1 MMNKDEGGIRSVAKA
16 LQILEA
22 FDGEHRTLRVTDLAR
37 GLGLPKSTVHG
48 LLRTL
53 GARGFVRQVEGG
65 RAYGPGPALLRLATM
80 VDREVLLVEAAR
92 GPLRE
97 LARGTEE
104 TAKLGVRVGLSVVVL
119 EAVESPRVLHTRG
132 DVGVVAPLYCTALGK
147 AVLAFLPKEERER
160 IVGALTLRAY
170 TPRTVGGGGGG
181 GAGGGGGR
189 VGAGATDAAA
199 AAGGAGAAGR
209 GGGGGDWAAAGGPRG
224 GGEAT
229 GMREGLGGIIPPMVT
244 PCDEAEDVDV
254 GALQGEAEYLLS
266 VGATGVVVGGSTG
279 EGAGLLVEEVHR
291 AVGAVVGQVGGRV
304 PVIAGAVPDT
314 TREALVLGR
323 AAREAGADALQVT
336 PPHYLFPPG
345 PEEVVEYY
353 RALGEGVGGGRG
365 VGSRVGRGG
374 TGGVGPWGGVMGRRG
389 GGGVKQGG
397 GDLHKLADLLD

>member
-48 LLRTL
+48 LLRT
-53 GARGFVRQVEGG
+53 RGFVRQVEGG

-147 AVLAFLPKEERER
+147 AVLAFLPEEERER

-170 TPRTVGGGGGG
+170 TPRT
-181 GAGGGGGR
+181 
-189 VGAGATDAAA
+189 
-199 AAGGAGAAGR
+199 
-209 GGGGGDWAAAGGPRG
+209 
-224 GGEAT
+224 
-229 GMREGLGGIIPPMVT
+229 
-244 PCDEAEDVDV
+244 
-254 GALQGEAEYLLS
+254 
-266 VGATGVVVGGSTG
+266 
-279 EGAGLLVEEVHR
+279 
-291 AVGAVVGQVGGRV
+291 
-304 PVIAGAVPDT
+304 
-314 TREALVLGR
+314 
-323 AAREAGADALQVT
+323 
-336 PPHYLFPPG
+336 
-345 PEEVVEYY
+345 
-353 RALGEGVGGGRG
+353 
-365 VGSRVGRGG
+365 
-374 TGGVGPWGGVMGRRG
+374 
-389 GGGVKQGG
+389 
-397 GDLHKLADLLD
+397 

>member
-104 TAKLGVRVGLSVVVL
+104 TAKLGVGGGLSGVVL

-147 AVLAFLPKEERER
+147 AVLAFLPEEERER

-170 TPRTVGGGGGG
+170 TPRTVGGREALRRELERIRVRGYATDVQEHEGDVRCVGAPVRDGRGYPVGAVSVSGPAQRMPLRRLGELGPRVVEVAEASGGGRGGGGPGVGG
-181 GAGGGGGR
+181 GAGG
-189 VGAGATDAAA
+189 
-199 AAGGAGAAGR
+199 
-209 GGGGGDWAAAGGPRG
+209 
-224 GGEAT
+224 
-229 GMREGLGGIIPPMVT
+229 
-244 PCDEAEDVDV
+244 
-254 GALQGEAEYLLS
+254 
-266 VGATGVVVGGSTG
+266 
-279 EGAGLLVEEVHR
+279 
-291 AVGAVVGQVGGRV
+291 
-304 PVIAGAVPDT
+304 
-314 TREALVLGR
+314 
-323 AAREAGADALQVT
+323 
-336 PPHYLFPPG
+336 
-345 PEEVVEYY
+345 
-353 RALGEGVGGGRG
+353 
-365 VGSRVGRGG
+365 
-374 TGGVGPWGGVMGRRG
+374 MGRRLG
-389 GGGVKQGG
+389 GREEEGRRR
-397 GDLHKLADLLD
+397 A

>member
-147 AVLAFLPKEERER
+147 AVLAFLPEEERER

-170 TPRTVGGGGGG
+170 TPRTVGGREALRRELERIRVRGYATDVQEHEGDVRCVGAPVRDGRGYPVGAGGGWGAGGGVGGGGRGAGGGRGGGG
-181 GAGGGGGR
+181 GAGAGRAGVPGGGGER

-209 GGGGGDWAAAGGPRG
+209 GGGGGGGAAAGGR
-224 GGEAT
+224 
-229 GMREGLGGIIPPMVT
+229 
-244 PCDEAEDVDV
+244 
-254 GALQGEAEYLLS
+254 
-266 VGATGVVVGGSTG
+266 
-279 EGAGLLVEEVHR
+279 
-291 AVGAVVGQVGGRV
+291 
-304 PVIAGAVPDT
+304 
-314 TREALVLGR
+314 
-323 AAREAGADALQVT
+323 
-336 PPHYLFPPG
+336 
-345 PEEVVEYY
+345 
-353 RALGEGVGGGRG
+353 
-365 VGSRVGRGG
+365 
-374 TGGVGPWGGVMGRRG
+374 
-389 GGGVKQGG
+389 
-397 GDLHKLADLLD
+397 

>member
-147 AVLAFLPKEERER
+147 AVLAFLPEEERER

-170 TPRTVGGGGGG
+170 TPRTVGGREALRRELERIRVRGYATDVQEHEGDVRCVGAPVRDGRGYPVGAVSVSGPAQRMPLRRLGELGPRVVEVAEAIGRRLGGREEEGGRRGGGG
-181 GAGGGGGR
+181 GG
-189 VGAGATDAAA
+189 
-199 AAGGAGAAGR
+199 GR
-209 GGGGGDWAAAGGPRG
+209 GGGGGGGHSA
-224 GGEAT
+224 GGEA
-229 GMREGLGGIIPPMVT
+229 
-244 PCDEAEDVDV
+244 
-254 GALQGEAEYLLS
+254 
-266 VGATGVVVGGSTG
+266 VGG
-279 EGAGLLVEEVHR
+279 
-291 AVGAVVGQVGGRV
+291 
-304 PVIAGAVPDT
+304 
-314 TREALVLGR
+314 
-323 AAREAGADALQVT
+323 
-336 PPHYLFPPG
+336 
-345 PEEVVEYY
+345 
-353 RALGEGVGGGRG
+353 GGGRG
-365 VGSRVGRGG
+365 GG
-374 TGGVGPWGGVMGRRG
+374 GAAG
-389 GGGVKQGG
+389 GGGVPAERGG
-397 GDLHKLADLLD
+397 

>member
-147 AVLAFLPKEERER
+147 AVLAFLPEEERER

-170 TPRTVGGGGGG
+170 TPRTVGGREALRRELERIRVRGYATDVQEHEGDVRCVGAPVRDGRGYPG
-181 GAGGGGGR
+181 GAGGAPGGGGEG

-229 GMREGLGGIIPPMVT
+229 GMREGLRGIIPPMVT
-244 PCDEAEDVDV
+244 PFDEAEDVDV

-266 VGATGVVVGGSTG
+266 VGA
-279 EGAGLLVEEVHR
+279 
-291 AVGAVVGQVGGRV
+291 
-304 PVIAGAVPDT
+304 
-314 TREALVLGR
+314 
-323 AAREAGADALQVT
+323 
-336 PPHYLFPPG
+336 
-345 PEEVVEYY
+345 
-353 RALGEGVGGGRG
+353 
-365 VGSRVGRGG
+365 
-374 TGGVGPWGGVMGRRG
+374 
-389 GGGVKQGG
+389 
-397 GDLHKLADLLD
+397 